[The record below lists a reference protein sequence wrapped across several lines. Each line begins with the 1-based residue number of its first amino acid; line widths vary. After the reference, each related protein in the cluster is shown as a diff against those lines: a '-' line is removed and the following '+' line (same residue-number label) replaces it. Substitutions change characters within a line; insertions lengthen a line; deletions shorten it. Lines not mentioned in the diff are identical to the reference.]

1 MMHLSKQRVIGG
13 FNRKESQS
21 IARIYELYHWDVLRT
36 VTKSTDGSA
45 DTEDLVADVFYK
57 LIRHNG
63 RFKSFKQI
71 EYFLYRTAIN
81 TSLDYLR
88 HQRVKKIRADDLGK
102 FYEDLHDCAND
113 FAQIRDRFDHL
124 MLLAA
129 EKLSPQCQQI
139 IVLGYAHGLRNR
151 EIACKLGLSEKTVAN
166 LKTLAMKTLK
176 MEVGKTHTSNLMMSY
191 FLL

>member
-1 MMHLSKQRVIGG
+1 MLHLSKQRVIGG

-21 IARIYELYHWDVLRT
+21 VARIYELYHRDVLRT
-36 VTKSTDGSA
+36 VIKSTDGSPDA
-45 DTEDLVADVFYK
+45 EDLVADVFYK
-57 LIRHNG
+57 LISHNG
-63 RFKSFKQI
+63 RFKSLKQI

-88 HQRVKKIRADDLGK
+88 HQRVKKISADNVEK
-102 FYEDLHDCAND
+102 YYEDMQESAKES
-113 FAQIRDRFDHL
+113 AQIRDRFDHL

-129 EKLSPQCQQI
+129 AKLSPQCKQI
-139 IVLGYAHGLRNR
+139 IVLGYANGLGNR
-151 EIACKLGLSEKTVAN
+151 EIAWKLGLSEKTVAN

-176 MEVGKTHTSNLMMSY
+176 MEVGKTHTSDLVMSY